1 MSKDYSWYVD
11 GAVKTKSPNY
21 DSDAIHPDLV
31 HAIFG
36 IVTEAAEFME
46 GVDGRDT
53 FFADRVNL
61 KEEIGDICW
70 YLGIAQKYYNDTGAD
85 VDIFNQEEYNIVQ
98 YHNDAF
104 NMIDSAF
111 KSQENSKIAY
121 SLLTTKNNFNSNY
134 NLKYRGNFIPVEAR
148 KNIINKVNSL
158 HKYNPLAQWRANLL
172 EQDIW
177 SMTGIGINI
186 AEFFENMKKPQSIIQ
201 KKF

>member
-70 YLGIAQKYYNDTGAD
+70 YLGIAQKYYNDNGVD
-85 VDIFNQEEYNIVQ
+85 VDIFGQEEYDIEFKTVDTFCQKLVITAGELTDIVKRSFYYGKGKETPTIENLPCLFMKTFKICKSLSIMLNADIDTIMKTNLEKLQ
-98 YHNDAF
+98 ARFPEKFETEQVF
-104 NMIDSAF
+104 NRDLQKEREI
-111 KSQENSKIAY
+111 
-121 SLLTTKNNFNSNY
+121 
-134 NLKYRGNFIPVEAR
+134 
-148 KNIINKVNSL
+148 
-158 HKYNPLAQWRANLL
+158 L
-172 EQDIW
+172 EQ
-177 SMTGIGINI
+177 
-186 AEFFENMKKPQSIIQ
+186 K
-201 KKF
+201 